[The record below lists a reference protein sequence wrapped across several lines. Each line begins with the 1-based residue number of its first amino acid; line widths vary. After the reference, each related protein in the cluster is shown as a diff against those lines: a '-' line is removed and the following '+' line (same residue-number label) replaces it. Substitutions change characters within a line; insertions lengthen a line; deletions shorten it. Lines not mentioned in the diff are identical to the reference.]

1 MLKSFAQS
9 AGRNFDGHVDRY
21 RSEAKNPV
29 TDKHAQAL
37 TKNLLFSR
45 PLMKQTAAAKNL
57 ITENQNE
64 LTEMDFV
71 SDVGE
76 MNKLWSTVSVA
87 LKELVSS
94 DAFHRWFESA
104 RLVSMTET
112 EAVLAV
118 ESDMHQVWIETNYL
132 PEVQTAFSSA
142 SKLPCKVKVEVDD
155 ILPEPCPQPNRI
167 TNVADHDSV
176 NDAEKDHYEN
186 GLLPGVEL
194 TPQKKTR
201 SQVGKHTPMA
211 DDPAMGKKL
220 KSAGLNPQFSF
231 DRFVV
236 GQNNEFAHAACMAV
250 ASARKA
256 IYNPLFIHGDSGLG
270 KTHLMQAI
278 GQQLMESDPSAK
290 VVYLTCEKFT
300 NEFIDMVRKGSL
312 ERFRRKYRRADILL
326 IDDIQFLAGKERSQE
341 EFFHT
346 FNELLDLQSQVVLTS
361 DRPASELKNLEP
373 RLVSRF
379 ESGLTVELQP
389 PGIETRVAILRR
401 KMEDWDVKLE
411 DDILNMLA
419 ERIQSNVRRLEGG
432 LVRIA
437 TYASLG
443 TEQVTVDR
451 AEFLLKDILRE
462 EGQKRVNID
471 SIQKAVTEHYDLR
484 MADMTSRRRPTNIAF
499 PRQIAMYLSR
509 HLTSCSLVEI
519 GEAFGGRDHGTVI
532 YACRKVK
539 DSIESDAQTRDAVD
553 ILITS
558 LKRK

>member
-1 MLKSFAQS
+1 
-9 AGRNFDGHVDRY
+9 
-21 RSEAKNPV
+21 
-29 TDKHAQAL
+29 
-37 TKNLLFSR
+37 
-45 PLMKQTAAAKNL
+45 MKEAAAARNL
-57 ITENQNE
+57 IDENQIG
-64 LTEMDFV
+64 LTGAECDV
-71 SDVGE
+71 AGERVGE
-76 MNKLWSTVSVA
+76 LWVKVSAA
-87 LKELVSS
+87 LKELVSG
-94 DAFHRWFESA
+94 DAYGRWFESS
-104 RLVSMTET
+104 RLVSMNET
-112 EAVLAV
+112 EALLAV

-132 PEVQTAFSSA
+132 PEVQTAFSRA
-142 SKLPCKVKVEVDD
+142 SELPCKIRVVVDEEPA
-155 ILPEPCPQPNRI
+155 LPDSNNDDGATDKEDEEEADER
-167 TNVADHDSV
+167 NVTA
-176 NDAEKDHYEN
+176 
-186 GLLPGVEL
+186 LLPGVASAA
-194 TPQKKTR
+194 QKKTR
-201 SQVGKHTPMA
+201 RRGGKRLPLA
-211 DDPAMGKKL
+211 DDPEMAKKL
-220 KSAGLNPQFSF
+220 KSAGLNPLFSF
-231 DRFVV
+231 ERFVV

-389 PGIETRVAILRR
+389 PGIETRLAILRR
-401 KMEDWDVKLE
+401 KMEDWDVKLA

-443 TEQVTVDR
+443 TEQVTAER

-471 SIQKAVTEHYDLR
+471 CIQKAVTEHYDLR
-484 MADMTSRRRPTNIAF
+484 LADMTSRKRPSNIAF

-509 HLTSCSLVEI
+509 HLTPCSLVEI

-539 DSIESDAQTRDAVD
+539 ERLERDVQTRDAVD
-553 ILITS
+553 ILITT